1 MNLIVLL
8 LLPPAAY
15 LLGSIPFGLVFTKL
29 FTTVDLRRQGSRN
42 IGATNVRRT
51 AGNFWGIATLLCD
64 VLKGAA
70 PVFVATQVSDL
81 DAYAALVALASFFG
95 HLFPVYLGFRDGGK
109 GVATALG
116 CFAVLSPMGL
126 TVCLLVF
133 VLFVCMTDR
142 VSVGSLAGCAALPLA
157 VWKASGVFAPTA
169 CAAVMAAAIWYR
181 HRENIRRLV
190 AGEEPRL

>member
-8 LLPPAAY
+8 FLPPAAY
-15 LLGSIPFGLVFTKL
+15 LLGSIPFGLVFTRL

-51 AGNFWGIATLLCD
+51 AGNFWGVLTLLCD

-70 PVFVATQVSDL
+70 PVFVTTQVSGL

-116 CFAVLSPMGL
+116 CFAVLSPVGL
-126 TVCLLVF
+126 VVGLLVF
-133 VLFVCMTDR
+133 VLFVCMTGR
-142 VSVGSLAGCAALPLA
+142 VSAGSLAGCAVLPLA
-157 VWKASGVFAPTA
+157 VWKASGSGVLTG
-169 CAAVMAAAIWYR
+169 CAALMAIAVWWR
-181 HRENIRRLV
+181 HHDNIRRLV
-190 AGEEPRL
+190 AGKEPGL